1 MHTYPTSTGT
11 RQHMRVRT
19 RTRTRT
25 GNPPT
30 HEQEVDAALLEAA
43 DNVRFRASLRPQL
56 EKLGMMDDF
65 VALVGMP
72 PASRRL

>member
-43 DNVRFRASLRPQL
+43 DNVRFLASLRPQL